1 MLHAG
6 LPNHRGLTPSL
17 YKQACYTVAFGLYH
31 DDWTYLDAFYFTFDT
46 FTTIGFGDLAIEP
59 RPGL

>member
-1 MLHAG
+1 MPFPIAEFCF
-6 LPNHRGLTPSL
+6 NSSL
-17 YKQACYTVAFGLYH
+17 YNQACYTVAFGLYH

-59 RPGL
+59 RPCL